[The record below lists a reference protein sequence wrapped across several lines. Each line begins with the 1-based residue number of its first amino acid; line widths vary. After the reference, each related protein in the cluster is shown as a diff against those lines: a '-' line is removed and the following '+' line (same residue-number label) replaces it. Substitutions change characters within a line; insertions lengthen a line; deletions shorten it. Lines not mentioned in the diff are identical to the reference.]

1 MMQLP
6 SCIDWDGGNQTKRP
20 FRLLVYVDIQCIIRA
35 GLVTHNR
42 SVSMT
47 QPGGGGGGGSYRCF
61 LTLDGGAVEAEG
73 GHVVGLALD
82 VKDAL
87 VVPLSRLGLGE
98 VLGSQR
104 DGLGHPHGDVDLGG
118 GQNLWTVLRGEE
130 VEPSQRRRRGAGR
143 PQNAGLLGKR
153 EKRRKQAEGSDA
165 APEPLT
171 PSA

>member
-1 MMQLP
+1 MIQLP

-20 FRLLVYVDIQCIIRA
+20 FRLLVYVEIQCIIRA

-47 QPGGGGGGGSYRCF
+47 QPEGGRGSYRCF

-73 GHVVGLALD
+73 GHVVRLALD
-82 VKDAL
+82 VEDAL

-104 DGLGHPHGDVDLGG
+104 DRLGHSDGDVDLGG
-118 GQNLWTVLRGEE
+118 GQDLRTVLRGEE
-130 VEPSQRRRRGAGR
+130 VE
-143 PQNAGLLGKR
+143 
-153 EKRRKQAEGSDA
+153 
-165 APEPLT
+165 
-171 PSA
+171 